1 VFVKLNIKTIKN
13 FSSINNFDYSS
24 EWSIRQEDEITL
36 YFQLVDADQDN
47 LRYLPT
53 DSSYSV
59 SVIFPTPSSASPI
72 TKVATQVSSLDRSI
86 WSVQINSTDKIN
98 SGNFNVTFVEGS
110 NTKKFS
116 VLQGIVVEAL
126 NEGGC

>member
-1 VFVKLNIKTIKN
+1 MKLNIKTIKN
-13 FSSINNFDYSS
+13 FSSINNFAYSS
-24 EWSIRQEDEITL
+24 EWSIRQEDQITL
-36 YFQLVDADQDN
+36 YFQLVDYDQDN

-53 DSSYSV
+53 DPSYSV
-59 SVIFPTPSSASPI
+59 SISFPTFSDPIVKTAS
-72 TKVATQVSSLDRSI
+72 QVSTLDRSV
-86 WSVQINSTDKIN
+86 WSIQINSTDKIN
-98 SGNFNVTFVEGS
+98 SGNFNVIFIEGS

>member
-1 VFVKLNIKTIKN
+1 VKLNIKTIKN
-13 FSSINNFDYSS
+13 FSSINSFDYSS

-36 YFQLVDADQDN
+36 YFQLVDSDQDN

-53 DSSYSV
+53 DALYSV
-59 SVIFPTPSSASPI
+59 SVVFPTPSSSSPI
-72 TKVATQVSSLDRSI
+72 TKIATQVSSLDRSV
-86 WSVQINSTDKIN
+86 WSIQINSTDKIN
-98 SGNFNVTFVEGS
+98 SGNFNVIFIEGS

>member
-1 VFVKLNIKTIKN
+1 MKLNIKTIKN

-24 EWSIRQEDEITL
+24 EWSIRQEDETTL
-36 YFQLVDADQDN
+36 YFQLVDSDQDG

-53 DSSYSV
+53 NNSYSV
-59 SVIFPTPSSASPI
+59 SVIFPTTSSSSPI

-86 WSVQINSTDKIN
+86 WSIQINSTDKIN

>member
-1 VFVKLNIKTIKN
+1 VKLNIKTLKN

-36 YFQLVDADQDN
+36 YFQLVDSDQDG

-53 DSSYSV
+53 DASYSV
-59 SVIFPTPSSASPI
+59 SVTFPSSSSPTTKIAS
-72 TKVATQVSSLDRSI
+72 QVSTLDRSI
-86 WSVQINSTDKIN
+86 WSIQINSTDKIY
-98 SGNFNVTFVEGS
+98 SGNFNVTFIEGS
-110 NTKKFS
+110 VTKKFS

>member
-1 VFVKLNIKTIKN
+1 MKLNIKTIKN

-36 YFQLVDADQDN
+36 YFQLVDSDQDS

-53 DSSYSV
+53 DPSYSV
-59 SVIFPTPSSASPI
+59 SVTFPASSSPV
-72 TKVATQVSSLDRSI
+72 TKVATQVSALDRSI
-86 WSVQINSTDKIN
+86 WSIQINSTDKIY

-110 NTKKFS
+110 ATKKFS
-116 VLQGIVVEAL
+116 VLQGIVVESL

>member
-1 VFVKLNIKTIKN
+1 VKLNIKTIKN

-36 YFQLVDADQDN
+36 YFQLVDYDQDG

-53 DSSYSV
+53 NNSYSV
-59 SVIFPTPSSASPI
+59 SVIFPTTSSSSPI
-72 TKVATQVSSLDRSI
+72 TKVATQASSLDRSI
-86 WSVQINSTDKIN
+86 WSIQINSTDKIN
-98 SGNFNVTFVEGS
+98 SGNFNITFVEGS

>member
-1 VFVKLNIKTIKN
+1 MKLNIKTIKN

-36 YFQLVDADQDN
+36 YFQLVDYDQDG

-53 DSSYSV
+53 NNSYSV
-59 SVIFPTPSSASPI
+59 SVIFPTTSSSSPI
-72 TKVATQVSSLDRSI
+72 TKVATQASSLDRSI
-86 WSVQINSTDKIN
+86 WSIQINSTDKIN
-98 SGNFNVTFVEGS
+98 SGNFNITFVEGS